1 MIVERKESEKKI
13 DFEQDAKRAFQQTQA
28 SVLKDNPKNP
38 NEAKMIA
45 WMLGRS
51 TARKSFAAYKGSRP
65 QNKKQWE
72 RCLAVT
78 GYKREYDVEASRAS
92 LANAAGLYAAYVVYL
107 AHGAG
112 DKFDPEIFLLRG
124 IE

>member
-1 MIVERKESEKKI
+1 MV
-13 DFEQDAKRAFQQTQA
+13 DFEQDAKRVFQQARA
-28 SVLKDNPKNP
+28 SILKDKPDNP
-38 NEAKMIA
+38 NMAKMIA

-51 TARKSFAAYKGSRP
+51 IAGKSFAAYKGSRP

-72 RCLAVT
+72 RCLTIA
-78 GYKREYDVEASRAS
+78 GFKRENDAEANRTP

-112 DKFDPEIFLLRG
+112 DKFDPEIFLQG